1 MSKRNPYAVDRYA
14 DTQARGGRGALAGAA
29 GMLGCVLAM
38 AVLCLGM
45 IYVLWKA
52 AGR

>member
-1 MSKRNPYAVDRYA
+1 MSKRNPYAIDRYA
-14 DTQARGGRGALAGAA
+14 DVQPRGGRGALAGAA

-38 AVLCLGM
+38 AVLCIGM

-52 AGR
+52 TGR